1 MPVAL
6 TDPLPLP
13 CGAVLPNRIAK
24 AAMTEGV
31 GDVLNRATDRHRV
44 LYERW
49 AKSGPGLQITGNVQI
64 DRRSLERAGN
74 VAIDGPQTPEAMAAL
89 KTFATAAKSGGG
101 HAWVQI
107 NHPGRQTP
115 KAVNP
120 NPPAPSAISLSLPG
134 GNFGPPRALT
144 EAEILDFIGRFAH
157 AAAVSR
163 EAGFTGVQIHAAH
176 GYLLSQ
182 FLSPKANIR
191 SDAWGGSLEN
201 RARFLM
207 EAVRATR
214 KAVGADF
221 PVSVKLN
228 SADFQKG
235 GFAFEDSLQVARWL
249 TQEKVDLLEISG
261 GTYEQ
266 PKMAGLEGLL
276 EPVFE
281 SGVRESTKAR
291 ESYFARYADEMAKA
305 AGMPLMVTGGFRT
318 RAGMEAA
325 LNDGSTQAI
334 GIGRPMCGAPD
345 CVRALLDGKADE
357 LPSFEKS
364 LVMGRGWLSL
374 NSPFS
379 IVRLINGFG
388 AQGWYYQQIFRIAD
402 GLDPD
407 LKLGVFKAFMR
418 YQASEKAAAKAL
430 VR

>member
-31 GDVLNRATDRHRV
+31 GDALNRATDRHRV

>member
-31 GDVLNRATDRHRV
+31 GDALNRATDRHRV

-402 GLDPD
+402 GLEPD